1 MEVTEKI
8 KEIAKKICSEDRYL
22 IFRYLRWFHIQKDVR
37 QMVEEKGWYC
47 DGETL
52 TKAVDYH
59 VYQGG
64 WDPAKTYRNNL
75 EAAWQYVVDQ
85 KGQMIS
91 YGDQE
96 QVRWLHA
103 MDEGCLLKVLKN
115 FSNEVISQ
123 DGKNLLDPEEREVLY
138 AILLEPMVCEDMRG
152 YLVWKRRKVDKSLLA
167 KASRY
172 YVYEME
178 KDWDKTYWD
187 SLWTAITDTQKM
199 RKPAETFGKSYELL
213 VLPQSNGT
221 AIHVP
226 CKIYSEDP
234 DFSLIRAIKEAAK
247 EYAAEHPGAVDVS
260 SFSIMDFLTVVPRRI
275 CMDHGFTVERIETI
289 TAVHTLTPTERLLE
303 EGSERRIPRQ
313 DAYDKIIKYVYGQ
326 MNEADTDD
334 NERWKAIDT
343 IRKSV
348 DQCDF
353 DAQDTIA
360 VSSLLTA
367 VEDYRKTHF
376 PTEWLHFVIKERVSF
391 LHKKVD

>member
-8 KEIAKKICSEDRYL
+8 KKIMKKICPEDRYL
-22 IFRYLRWFHIQKDVR
+22 IFRYLRWFHIQKDMK

-52 TKAVDYH
+52 TKAVDYY

-64 WDPAKTYRNNL
+64 WDPAKTYRDNL

-103 MDEGCLLKVLKN
+103 TDEGCLLNVLKN
-115 FSNEVISQ
+115 FSNAAISR
-123 DGKNLLDPEEREVLY
+123 DGKTLLDPEEREVLY
-138 AILLEPMVCEDMRG
+138 AILLEPMVYEDMRD
-152 YLVWKRRKVDKSLLA
+152 YLVRKRRKADKSLLA

-172 YVYEME
+172 YAYEME
-178 KDWDKTYWD
+178 KDWDQTYWD
-187 SLWTAITDTQKM
+187 SLWTAIMDTQKM
-199 RKPAETFGKSYELL
+199 RPGTMLGNSYELL
-213 VLPQSNGT
+213 VIPKGDVT
-221 AIHVP
+221 VIHVP

-260 SFSIMDFLTVVPRRI
+260 SFSITDFLTVVPRRI
-275 CMDHGFTVERIETI
+275 CIEHGFTAESIESI
-289 TAVHTLTPTERLLE
+289 TAVHALTPTEPLLKE
-303 EGSERRIPRQ
+303 DSEQRISRQ
-313 DAYDKIIKYVYGQ
+313 DAYDEITKYVYGQ
-326 MNEADTDD
+326 MDEEDTDD
-334 NERWKAIDT
+334 NERWKAIYT

-376 PTEWLHFVIKERVSF
+376 PTEWLHFVVKERVSF
-391 LHKKVD
+391 SHREVD

>member
-1 MEVTEKI
+1 MRKGNIMEVTEKI
-8 KEIAKKICSEDRYL
+8 KEIVKKICPEDRYL

-75 EAAWQYVVDQ
+75 ETAWKYVVDQ
-85 KGQMIS
+85 KGQMVS

-96 QVRWLHA
+96 QIRWLHA
-103 MDEGCLLKVLKN
+103 TDEGCLLNVLKN
-115 FSNEVISQ
+115 FSNAAISR
-123 DGKNLLDPEEREVLY
+123 DGKTLLDPEEREVLY
-138 AILLEPMVCEDMRG
+138 AILLEPMVYEDMRG
-152 YLVWKRRKVDKSLLA
+152 YLVQKRRKADRSLLA
-167 KASRY
+167 KASCY
-172 YVYEME
+172 YAYEME
-178 KDWDKTYWD
+178 KDWDQTYWD
-187 SLWTAITDTQKM
+187 SLWTAIIDTQKT
-199 RKPAETFGKSYELL
+199 RQPAEMFGKSYELL
-213 VLPQSNGT
+213 VIPQSNAT

-226 CKIYSEDP
+226 CKIYSEDL
-234 DFSLIRAIKEAAK
+234 DFSLINAIKEAAK

-260 SFSIMDFLTVVPRRI
+260 SFSITDFLTVVPRRV
-275 CMDHGFTVERIETI
+275 CMDHGFTAESIERI
-289 TAVHTLTPTERLLE
+289 TAVHALAPTERLLE
-303 EGSERRIPRQ
+303 EGLERRIPRQ
-313 DAYDKIIKYVYGQ
+313 DAYDEIIKYVYGQ

-334 NERWKAIDT
+334 NERWKAIDR

-360 VSSLLTA
+360 ISSLLTA

-376 PTEWLHFVIKERVSF
+376 PTEWLHFAYKR
-391 LHKKVD
+391 

>member
-8 KEIAKKICSEDRYL
+8 KEIAKKICPEDRYL

-75 EAAWQYVVDQ
+75 ETAWKYAVDQ
-85 KGQMIS
+85 KGQMVS
-91 YGDQE
+91 YGDEE
-96 QVRWLHA
+96 QIRRLHA
-103 MDEGCLLKVLKN
+103 TDEGCLLNVLKN
-115 FSNEVISQ
+115 FSNAAISQ
-123 DGKNLLDPEEREVLY
+123 DGKTLLDPEEREVLY
-138 AILLEPMVCEDMRG
+138 AILLEPMVYEDMRG
-152 YLVWKRRKVDKSLLA
+152 YLVRKRRKADRSLLA
-167 KASRY
+167 KASCY
-172 YVYEME
+172 YAYEME
-178 KDWDKTYWD
+178 KDWDQTYWD
-187 SLWTAITDTQKM
+187 SLWTAIIDTQKT
-199 RKPAETFGKSYELL
+199 RQPAEMFGKSYELL
-213 VLPQSNGT
+213 VIPQGNAT
-221 AIHVP
+221 AIHVL

-260 SFSIMDFLTVVPRRI
+260 SFSITDFLTVVPRRI
-275 CMDHGFTVERIETI
+275 CMEHGFTAESIESI
-289 TAVHTLTPTERLLE
+289 TAVHALTPTEPLLKE
-303 EGSERRIPRQ
+303 DSEQRISRQ
-313 DAYDKIIKYVYGQ
+313 DAYDEITKYVYGQ
-326 MNEADTDD
+326 MDEEDTDD
-334 NERWKAIDT
+334 NERWKAIYT

-376 PTEWLHFVIKERVSF
+376 PTEWLHFVVKERVSF
-391 LHKKVD
+391 LHREVD